1 MKEILV
7 LFYKIFSFLAVVTM
21 LYPIITSL
29 IARKSKKEFSSDLK
43 LFEVYIYFVFIFQL
57 FALSL
62 IHIFDTYNVILF
74 RIFLPIH
81 LAMFSYFLL
90 KWAINNKTAILFA
103 LLTIPFMFIGDY
115 ILGDYNYSPDFK
127 FWADSI
133 ILLILSTY
141 LAYKVNEESVFLENK
156 YSYIHIGIYLYSIIT
171 IIGITPAY
179 TEIRSFGFVL
189 QSLAVIISNYF
200 FARSFRCLYKQT
212 G

>member
-1 MKEILV
+1 MLTILN
-7 LFYKIFSFLAVVTM
+7 LFGKIFSFLAVITM
-21 LYPIITSL
+21 LYPIFTSL

-43 LFEVYIYFVFIFQL
+43 LFEVYVYFVFIFQL
-57 FALSL
+57 SALSL
-62 IHIFDTYNVILF
+62 IHIFNTYNVILF

-81 LAMFSYFLL
+81 LALFSYFLL
-90 KWAINNKTAILFA
+90 KWASNHKIAIIFT

-115 ILGDYNYSPDFK
+115 ALGNYNYSPDFML
-127 FWADSI
+127 WTDAV

-141 LAYKVNEESVFLENK
+141 LAYKVNKESVILESK
-156 YSYIHIGIYLYSIIT
+156 YSYIHLGIYLYSIIT

-179 TEIRSFGFVL
+179 TETRSFGFVL

-200 FARSFRCLYKQT
+200 FARSFICLYKQS